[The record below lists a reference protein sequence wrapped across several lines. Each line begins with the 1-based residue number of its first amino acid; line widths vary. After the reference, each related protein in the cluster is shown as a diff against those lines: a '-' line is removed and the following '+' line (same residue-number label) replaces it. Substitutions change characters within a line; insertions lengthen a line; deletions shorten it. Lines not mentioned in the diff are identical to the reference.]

1 MGLLNKLFGGGTQLE
16 LKLDLDKV
24 PPGGTVAGTVTL
36 TGGKKPLKLTAL
48 KVEVVSVKVE
58 AKEGSSLPSIDIRVL
73 TSNIVAQDRDLAPG
87 SLNKFEFRCKLPDD
101 VRPDATYKVQASA
114 DIPGV
119 KDPSADVGL
128 TVIGGRGGAL
138 AGIKSMLGMAGGEDE
153 VLGRYPNLTSHDTDE
168 VESALHELQC
178 DAYDRDNNF
187 TGVHGFLLRLVE
199 THRDDGV
206 RRAALAAWG
215 TVLDDRAKPE
225 HIRALEALASRDLP
239 GDLMEEVVVVAA
251 KFAEE
256 GAMPLV
262 QKLAR
267 HPVPEVRKRLA
278 TAMYLD
284 ADRDLPGRRDLIVGL
299 CQDQDVGVRAAA
311 FGACASLVEDAEV
324 MRWVAASAAQDPSP
338 EVQRACMSAIALA
351 GNYDGTD
358 LLFQTYLQHV
368 QHNPNADVREEIA
381 QNVHW
386 LPADP
391 RLQQL
396 VTALFSD
403 RSAEVRRALAWQGAN
418 MSEHPELRELFVHVA
433 VNDPDD
439 TVRADALRGMTNFF
453 PLPEAVA
460 FMRQRL
466 AVDRT
471 EKAYWAALNAV
482 ESHMPEREAQA
493 LLQEIARG
501 PFSSAASRAREV
513 LAGE

>member
-48 KVEVVSVKVE
+48 KVEVVSVLVE
-58 AKEGSSLPSIDIRVL
+58 SKEGSALPSIDIKVL
-73 TSNIVAQDRDLAPG
+73 TSNIIAQDRDLAPG
-87 SLNKFEFRCKLPDD
+87 SLNKYEFRCKLPDD
-101 VRPDATYKVQASA
+101 LKPEATYKVTAAA

-119 KDPSADVGL
+119 KDPTADAAL
-128 TVIGGRGGAL
+128 TVVGGSRGAFGA
-138 AGIKSMLGMAGGEDE
+138 IKSMLGMSGSEDE
-153 VLGRYPNLTSHDTDE
+153 VLGRFPGLTSHDSDE
-168 VESALHELQC
+168 LTTALHELQC

-199 THRDDGV
+199 THREPEV
-206 RRAALAAWG
+206 RQAALAAWG
-215 TVLDDRAKPE
+215 TVLDDRARPE
-225 HIRALEALASRDLP
+225 HIRALETLASRDLP
-239 GDLMEEVVVVAA
+239 GDLMEELVSVAA

-267 HPVPEVRKRLA
+267 HADPQVRKRLA

-284 ADRDLPGRRDLIVGL
+284 ADRDLPGRRELLVAL
-299 CQDQDVGVRAAA
+299 CQDPDVGVRAAA
-311 FGACASLVEDAEV
+311 FSACASLVEDLEV
-324 MRWVAASAAQDPSP
+324 MRWVAACAAQDPSP
-338 EVQRACMSAIALA
+338 EVQRACLSALA
-351 GNYDGTD
+351 LACNYGGAD
-358 LLFQTYLQHV
+358 LLFTTYLQHA
-368 QHNPNADVREEIA
+368 QQNPSADARQEIA
-381 QNVHW
+381 ENLHW
-386 LPADP
+386 LPTDP
-391 RLQQL
+391 RLNQL
-396 VTALFSD
+396 VTTLFSD

-418 MSEHPELRELFVHVA
+418 MSEHPELRDLYVHVA
-433 VNDPDD
+433 THDPDD
-439 TVRADALRGMTNFF
+439 SVRADALRGMDKFF

-466 AVDRT
+466 AHDRN

-482 ESHMPEREAQA
+482 EGHMPAREAQA

-501 PFSSAASRAREV
+501 PFSSAAERAREV